1 MPVFGNRM
9 VCETANVK
17 RQQERRQNMKEREEK
32 LAKWFTEKEKRK
44 QQLRSLR
51 GLDGPA
57 PRRLSSTSTCSNM
70 SSARRDSAMSVGS
83 CGGGGPDSRRPS
95 ETSTIPPGS
104 PTSVEMDSDTQH
116 IMESNRGKKKETS
129 CGDACVI
136 S

>member
-17 RQQERRQNMKEREEK
+17 RQQERRQNMREREEK

-44 QQLRSLR
+44 QQLRALR

-57 PRRLSSTSTCSNM
+57 PRRLSSTSTCSSM
-70 SSARRDSAMSVGS
+70 SQARRDSAMSAVS
-83 CGGGGPDSRRPS
+83 CGAAGSDSRRPS
-95 ETSTIPPGS
+95 ETSTIPPSS
-104 PTSVEMDSDTQH
+104 PSSVGMDFETQH
-116 IMESNRGKKKETS
+116 IMDKKKKETT